1 MLSSTNTGFRPSP
14 PGTPNS
20 STKRRRSTSPG
31 PTGLNSKEPCGGVGG
46 SNSNGERV
54 ITPEPDFIKPPDYTT
69 PPASPIKC
77 AGTPT
82 TLITDQHLANE
93 GDVKIVT
100 DSTDDSGNP
109 IKIKHF
115 KFKGPINS
123 SDLKGLVDHFK
134 KMANEIR
141 VEEQLKKLLSLFGET
156 GLEIEVRDTQYKLHA
171 VSTTVTKDLAFQ
183 QQEFLDDHQTNN
195 EIKKEVCHVMF
206 KALVLKSIDDGYFF
220 IPDLKPANVSFIR
233 QQDGSINVYFF
244 DICYNTG
251 DHEFDEVYSLIRSH
265 LKTHCGQ
272 GEHDVDTFINEE
284 LRSNPKFNEMKWND
298 VDTGAFLKSNEQG
311 VQVFLETLPKPKVR
325 FGRTSNPVTFQTIL
339 DYLNGNA
346 SSNGDQKNPEEF
358 LDSSQKTGCAT
369 TLFDKLVD
377 SLQGKSSAQGD
388 SCIGAAGFLTP
399 TD

>member
-1 MLSSTNTGFRPSP
+1 MVQIVMERESQPLSRILLSLQIILR
-14 PGTPNS
+14 
-20 STKRRRSTSPG
+20 
-31 PTGLNSKEPCGGVGG
+31 
-46 SNSNGERV
+46 
-54 ITPEPDFIKPPDYTT
+54 

-77 AGTPT
+77 TGTPT
-82 TLITDQHLANE
+82 PLITDQRPANE
-93 GDVKIVT
+93 GDVKTVT

-115 KFKGPINS
+115 KLKDPINS
-123 SDLKGLVDHFK
+123 SQLKGLVSHFK
-134 KMANEIR
+134 KMANEIL
-141 VEEQLKKLLSLFGET
+141 VEAQLKKLLSLFGET
-156 GLEIEVRDTQYKLHA
+156 GLKIEVRDTQYKLHA

-195 EIKKEVCHVMF
+195 EIKKQVCHVMF
-206 KALVLKSIDDGYFF
+206 KALVRKSIDDGYFF
-220 IPDLKPANVSFIR
+220 IPDLKPENVSFIK
-233 QQDGSINVYFF
+233 QQDSSINVHFF

-251 DHEFDEVYSLIRSH
+251 DHDFDEVDSLIRSH

-272 GEHDVDTFINEE
+272 GEEDANTFINE
-284 LRSNPKFNEMKWND
+284 LKSNPKFNEMKWND

-325 FGRTSNPVTFQTIL
+325 FGRPSNPVTFQNIL

-346 SSNGDQKNPEEF
+346 SSNGDQKNPKEF
-358 LDSSQKTGCAT
+358 LDSSRNTGGAT
-369 TLFDKLVD
+369 TFFDKLVT
-377 SLQGKSSAQGD
+377 SLEGKSSAQGD